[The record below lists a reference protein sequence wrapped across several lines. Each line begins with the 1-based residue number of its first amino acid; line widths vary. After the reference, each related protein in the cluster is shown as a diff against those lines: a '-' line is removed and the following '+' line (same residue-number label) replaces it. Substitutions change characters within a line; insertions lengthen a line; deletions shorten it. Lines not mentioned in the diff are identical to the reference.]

1 MVCTRK
7 KGREKGSVKRRVT
20 VTVAQLC
27 SNNGKLGRRG
37 CVGTRK
43 CVECLSY
50 CFPKSVSTGRGMPLL
65 DELYNEVNGICGFMQ
80 LPVQSL
86 KGCRRLAVFQPP
98 TKSFNVSGSMLVQ
111 GSICD
116 SKIRMERDSKIRC
129 CVIEKRLGVDAR
141 VVMFL
146 AQP

>member
-1 MVCTRK
+1 
-7 KGREKGSVKRRVT
+7 
-20 VTVAQLC
+20 
-27 SNNGKLGRRG
+27 
-37 CVGTRK
+37 
-43 CVECLSY
+43 
-50 CFPKSVSTGRGMPLL
+50 MPLL

-86 KGCRRLAVFQPP
+86 KGCRGLVVFQPP
-98 TKSFNVSGSMLVQ
+98 TKSLNVSSSMLVQ

-129 CVIEKRLGVDAR
+129 RVIEKRLGVDAR